1 MNKKIIITGKIV
13 SGVKQ
18 AAFFTQLDWVQEQC
32 MLKLGF
38 KLFPGTLNVEIQD
51 ETVNVIEALQQAE
64 IPELMPPDSNFCSA
78 KICPITI
85 DDLQAAI
92 VIPEEEVSVHGKN
105 IIEII
110 SNVRLKDVLSL
121 TNGDI
126 ISFSITWKHR
136 S

>member
-1 MNKKIIITGKIV
+1 MNKKIIIAGKIV
-13 SGVKQ
+13 SGAKQ

-32 MLKLGF
+32 MQKLGF
-38 KLFPGTLNVEIQD
+38 KPFPGTLNVEIQN
-51 ETVNVIEALQQAE
+51 ETIMVIEALRQAE
-64 IPELMPPDSNFCSA
+64 IPELEPPDSNFCSA
-78 KICPITI
+78 KICPVTI

-92 VIPEEEVSVHGKN
+92 VIPEEEVSAHGKN

-126 ISFSITWKHR
+126 LSFKLSGIG
-136 S
+136 

>member
-1 MNKKIIITGKIV
+1 MITGKIV
-13 SGVKQ
+13 SGAKQ

-32 MLKLGF
+32 MQKLGF

-51 ETVNVIEALQQAE
+51 ETVNVIEVLQQAE
-64 IPELMPPDSNFCSA
+64 ILELMPPDSNFCSA

-126 ISFSITWKHR
+126 ISFSIAWKQR
-136 S
+136 L